1 MKGMYFWSTAFVFL
15 FAVSLMLKRYN
26 PDLSITPT
34 DDILMSLMGTA
45 VFTFAIWWFGLFFH
59 HDHGS
64 LSQQ

>member
-45 VFTFAIWWFGLFFH
+45 VVTFGIWWFGLFFH